1 MALQFFSVHSE
12 ALAFTHDSLRRHA
25 VQQGQRPPGPTRALR
40 VAQLYGHLQVRSAGR
55 RSFSLPVCE
64 LAASWR
70 LQPRQLR
77 QDLTLLQSL
86 GWLEARGTT
95 RGTHITLHPPAP
107 GALSAGETPLA
118 GGGGEADHEGL
129 APQPP
134 AVGALSRGSHPA
146 SHRSSRQAATAGRS
160 ANPSA
165 NSRATPRRTTK
176 ANPGAHAASDADPA
190 LLDQLS
196 ALYNQHRPPS
206 WPAYQPRGSALLG
219 RIGQALRHAGGP
231 SALAAALRD
240 ALTAMPPFWRTTY
253 PQGRSGAE
261 CFSALFQSDRANAA
275 LGVEFWHLFHWSQA
289 GAEVP
294 LPRDGGVVV
303 GTEGRGTAGEAAGG
317 GSAEESERLARARR
331 LWVWDAGLWRGQ
343 GREALHLSQAEKREL
358 TRLLEAQ
365 GIGIPGSAD
374 RQFPLSD
381 AEQEPDSDPASNDVG
396 SPETP
401 APTGGLTPLEPSSC
415 PSTTRPIE
423 LIPAPADPT
432 TRPATRRQ
440 RRQRRKHQAL
450 ARPPTPP
457 APPHPAPASS
467 GRRRIPSRR

>member
-1 MALQFFSVHSE
+1 
-12 ALAFTHDSLRRHA
+12 
-25 VQQGQRPPGPTRALR
+25 
-40 VAQLYGHLQVRSAGR
+40 
-55 RSFSLPVCE
+55 VCE

-77 QDLTLLQSL
+77 QDLSLLQSL

-95 RGTHITLHPPAP
+95 RGTHITLHSPSPTPAAPPAEEP
-107 GALSAGETPLA
+107 QSAAGGDPDDPLA
-118 GGGGEADHEGL
+118 VPRPDRAEPPGTRGKP
-129 APQPP
+129 PQPRAP
-134 AVGALSRGSHPA
+134 RPSGKAV
-146 SHRSSRQAATAGRS
+146 
-160 ANPSA
+160 
-165 NSRATPRRTTK
+165 PR
-176 ANPGAHAASDADPA
+176 SDASPQADRA

-196 ALYNQHRPPS
+196 GLYNQHRPPS
-206 WPAYQPRGSALLG
+206 WPAYQPRGTALLG

-261 CFSALFQSDRANAA
+261 CFSALFQSDRANAS

-289 GAEVP
+289 GAEAP

-303 GTEGRGTAGEAAGG
+303 GTGGRGTGGEGAGG
-317 GSAEESERLARARR
+317 GSAEDADRLARARR
-331 LWVWDAGLWRGQ
+331 LWVWDAGLWRGL

-381 AEQEPDSDPASNDVG
+381 AEQEPESDPASCDAG
-396 SPETP
+396 ASETP

-423 LIPAPADPT
+423 PIPAPADPT
-432 TRPATRRQ
+432 TRPPTRRQ
-440 RRQRRKHQAL
+440 RRQQRKHQAL

-457 APPHPAPASS
+457 APPHPAPAPP

>member
-77 QDLTLLQSL
+77 QDLSLLQSL

-107 GALSAGETPLA
+107 GALSAGEIPLA
-118 GGGGEADHEGL
+118 GGGGEEDHEGL
-129 APQPP
+129 GPRLP
-134 AVGALSRGSHPA
+134 AVGALSRGPDPA
-146 SHRSSRQAATAGRS
+146 PHRPSRQAATAGRR
-160 ANPSA
+160 ANPRA
-165 NSRATPRRTTK
+165 NSRVTPRRTTK
-176 ANPGAHAASDADPA
+176 ANPGAHTAPDAEPA

-206 WPAYQPRGSALLG
+206 WPAYQPRGTALLG
-219 RIGQALRHAGGP
+219 RIGQAFRHAGGP

-261 CFSALFQSDRANAA
+261 CFSALFQSDRANAS

-289 GAEVP
+289 GAEAPV
-294 LPRDGGVVV
+294 PRDGGAVV
-303 GTEGRGTAGEAAGG
+303 GTGGRGTGGEAAGG

-331 LWVWDAGLWRGQ
+331 LWVWDAGLWRGL

-374 RQFPLSD
+374 RQFPLSE
-381 AEQEPDSDPASNDVG
+381 AEQEPESDPASSDAG

-401 APTGGLTPLEPSSC
+401 SPTGGLTPLEPSPC

-423 LIPAPADPT
+423 PIPAPADPT

-440 RRQRRKHQAL
+440 RRQQRKHQAL

-457 APPHPAPASS
+457 APPHPDPASP